1 MTSLSLS
8 LLCLAY
14 FQQHISHQAITDRLI
29 INAKLASTCHTSAP
43 LIKHATC
50 AIQAMQVQNMVW
62 APAVITVLTAL
73 ANVPINMVLIAW
85 YDFWGA
91 ALATSVARIL
101 QLALLCGELST
112 ESSVSVGLAATHA
125 AAGILRILQVLVT
138 T

>member
-1 MTSLSLS
+1 
-8 LLCLAY
+8 
-14 FQQHISHQAITDRLI
+14 
-29 INAKLASTCHTSAP
+29 
-43 LIKHATC
+43 
-50 AIQAMQVQNMVW
+50 MQVQNMVW

-112 ESSVSVGLAATHA
+112 QRSFLSVVLVANHV
-125 AAGILRILQVLVT
+125 AAGMLCIF
-138 T
+138 